1 MRKFIATAFAVAGLA
16 AATQAAAADTTR
28 MTDQQFVAAARC
40 RGLAG
45 SDALGRIDTTTI
57 DAAIKASSRNRPQF
71 VSDAAAKA
79 RDDAERQARRA
90 DEAGRTRLTAE
101 RDALCTSVQQ
111 FGGGNA
117 GVMSTARTP
126 EAQ

>member
-1 MRKFIATAFAVAGLA
+1 MRRIFAAAIAAASVV
-16 AATQAAAADTTR
+16 AATQAIAETTR
-28 MTDQQFVAAARC
+28 MTDQQFIAAARC

-57 DAAIKASSRNRPQF
+57 DAVIKASSRNRPQF
-71 VSDAAAKA
+71 IADAAATA

-90 DEAGRTRLTAE
+90 DEAGRTRLAAE
-101 RDALCTSVQQ
+101 RDTLCTSVRA

-126 EAQ
+126 ESQ